1 MIVPTRVH
9 TGLDLRAMRA
19 ETLAVG
25 VPASR
30 APLAFAATLLRA
42 QAVLARAIEPI
53 ALTGRFNE
61 DVDRLLP
68 LSESLLRILA
78 DPGPDL
84 LVEQSLAPLDDD
96 PPTARTRLTTY
107 SSCETASRDDYTS

>member
-53 ALTGRFNE
+53 ALTGRFTE

-68 LSESLLRILA
+68 LSQSLLRLVA
-78 DPGPDL
+78 HSGPDL
-84 LVEQSLAPLDDD
+84 LVQQSLARLDDD
-96 PPTARTRLTTY
+96 SSTAPTPLT
-107 SSCETASRDDYTS
+107 